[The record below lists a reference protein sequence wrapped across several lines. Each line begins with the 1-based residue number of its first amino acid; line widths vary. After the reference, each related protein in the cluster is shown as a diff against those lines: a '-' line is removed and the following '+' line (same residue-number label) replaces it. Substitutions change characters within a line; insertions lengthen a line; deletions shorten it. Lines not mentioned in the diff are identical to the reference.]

1 MGSTIMQPKLS
12 GYQANHEDNSFA
24 SNQPI
29 VGKEEKL
36 SQSFSADSLKH
47 IIHDLNHHLMLI
59 GLSAD
64 NLAGY
69 SQHDNHAC
77 ENARIL
83 RRNLDQVASIL
94 ANLFANDDKHE
105 VCALG
110 WAQLDLLL
118 QRQKYDWQLLAGEDI
133 ALTIIV
139 EPFENSLYVE
149 LMALMRVL
157 TNFVHNGV
165 DALRDKQHSQNKEQ
179 TLTMT
184 ITCQGIDDDTLFIH
198 IKDNGN
204 GIKDELRES
213 LFTAGHSSKNTAK
226 NNERGY
232 GLSSVQAQLAR
243 WAGEAQLVA
252 SSRELGSHFVLSLPL
267 QSQNKLK

>member
-1 MGSTIMQPKLS
+1 MCSTIMQPKLS

-139 EPFENSLYVE
+139 EPFENSLHVE
-149 LMALMRVL
+149 PMALMRVL
-157 TNFVHNGV
+157 TNFVHNAV
-165 DALRDKQHSQNKEQ
+165 DALREKHISWPDDQQPHLS
-179 TLTMT
+179 
-184 ITCQGIDDDTLFIH
+184 ITCQGVDDKLFIH
-198 IKDNGN
+198 VKDNGN
-204 GIKDELRES
+204 GIKADLRTC
-213 LFTAGHSSKNTAK
+213 LFEAGQTSKNTTK
-226 NNERGY
+226 NSKRGF
-232 GLSSVQAQLAR
+232 GLSSVQTQLAR
-243 WAGEAQLVA
+243 WAGHAQLL
-252 SSRELGSHFVLSLPL
+252 SSSKEAGSHFVLSLPL
-267 QSQNKLK
+267 HNKK